1 MRNPAQIAV
10 GEAGFLPPGR
20 CGRRAAVLD
29 VLEGAGYSGW
39 YVLEQDTEPKE
50 GVGPV
55 LDVGKNLAFVEKRKD

>member
-10 GEAGFLPPGR
+10 GEGGFLPPGL
-20 CGRRAAVLD
+20 CGCRAAVLD

-39 YVLEQDTEPKE
+39 YMLEQDTESKE

-55 LDVGKNLAFVEKRKD
+55 LDVGKSLAFVERRKD